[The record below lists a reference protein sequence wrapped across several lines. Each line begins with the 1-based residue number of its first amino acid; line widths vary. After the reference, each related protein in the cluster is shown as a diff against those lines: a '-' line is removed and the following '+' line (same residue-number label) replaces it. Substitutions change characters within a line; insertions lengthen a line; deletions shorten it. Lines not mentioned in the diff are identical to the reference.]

1 MTLLTPCVAAMRNRA
16 VVPASAAPRIGGNAR
31 SHQGSAAIESTTL
44 SRPRDPLFREVFAN
58 ADKIVMTHETTPRGI
73 KVVETS
79 ADAYT
84 VKLIQAHAN
93 VLDLFIRNGHAE
105 VMKNHEAT
113 ARPQ

>member
-1 MTLLTPCVAAMRNRA
+1 M
-16 VVPASAAPRIGGNAR
+16 
-31 SHQGSAAIESTTL
+31 
-44 SRPRDPLFREVFAN
+44 
-58 ADKIVMTHETTPRGI
+58 KTHETTPRGI